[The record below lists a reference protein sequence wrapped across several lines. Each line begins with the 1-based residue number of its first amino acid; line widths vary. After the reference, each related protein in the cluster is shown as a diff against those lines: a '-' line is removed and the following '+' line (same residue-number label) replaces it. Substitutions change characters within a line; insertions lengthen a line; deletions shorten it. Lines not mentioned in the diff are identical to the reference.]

1 MGPVLDGVEVAHAA
15 FECFLP
21 AAPLPAPGPEHVLRY
36 EARARLLAR
45 EGRVDRA
52 ITWRD
57 HFLPAVASL
66 ES

>member
-1 MGPVLDGVEVAHAA
+1 
-15 FECFLP
+15 
-21 AAPLPAPGPEHVLRY
+21 VLRY
-36 EARARLLAR
+36 EARAHLLAR
-45 EGRVDRA
+45 EGRVDRV